1 MLGVDTIITKNT
13 HENGVK
19 FPEERN
25 AFVLDHQHGCSVLTC
40 KPAVE
45 ANVEGGGWFFG

>member
-1 MLGVDTIITKNT
+1 MVNTIITKNT

-25 AFVLDHQHGCSVLTC
+25 AFVLDHQHGCCGLKC
-40 KPAVE
+40 
-45 ANVEGGGWFFG
+45 